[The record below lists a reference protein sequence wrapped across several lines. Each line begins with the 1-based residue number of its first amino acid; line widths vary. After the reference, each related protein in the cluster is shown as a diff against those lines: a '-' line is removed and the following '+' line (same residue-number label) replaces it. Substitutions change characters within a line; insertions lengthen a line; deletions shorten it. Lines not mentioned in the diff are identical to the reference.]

1 LLLRRCTR
9 GLCLISFILLSC
21 ALILDDMAILFAGGT
36 LVAALLG
43 QYLLF
48 DKGLREI
55 VASVDIERSLSR
67 NPVRKGTP
75 LQVTA
80 IVTGRGSSRMQVQIA
95 DLIPPHTI
103 LVDGVTTVTI
113 NPDPSSQVRQLSYQI
128 VPDIHGTQPFSG
140 VSVTVG
146 NLFFEDTVQLT
157 RERDREPVL
166 SVQPSGFFEP
176 PVSEL
181 SEGNLDSRK
190 LSVWRGTDIHSLR
203 EYSPGDDIRHVDWKI
218 SAKYGKL
225 FVKRYTGE
233 MSSPPLII
241 LDLPW
246 SSVPWPAKEFDRMI
260 SDVTGMVKHTL
271 QTYQYVSVLLIS
283 GPNILHLI
291 REEKNLSRCIS
302 ELREWMHPAERQDH
316 FYHMKDRS
324 DLRSSVRE
332 CENGLQQTP
341 DPGMQAFYEAMRD
354 RYLTVLQ
361 YQRVPAFSG
370 QVARTLSQVTITEA
384 YLFSLGCGDTSH
396 IRQLARL
403 LQSQNIRVHIRIM
416 DAAVAREARP

>member
-1 LLLRRCTR
+1 
-9 GLCLISFILLSC
+9 
-21 ALILDDMAILFAGGT
+21 MAILFAGGT

-48 DKGLREI
+48 DASLREI

-80 IVTGRGSSRMQVQIA
+80 IVTGRGSSRMQVQVA
-95 DLIPPHTI
+95 DLLPPHTI

-113 NPDPSSQVRQLSYQI
+113 NPDPSIQIRQLSYQI

-140 VSVTVG
+140 VSVAVR

-166 SVQPSGFFEP
+166 LVQPSGFFEP

-181 SEGNLDSRK
+181 SGALDSKK
-190 LSVWRGTDIHSLR
+190 LSLRKGTDIHSLR
-203 EYSPGDDIRHVDWKI
+203 EYIPGDDIRHIDWKI
-218 SAKYGKL
+218 SAKFGKL

-233 MSSPPLII
+233 MSFPPLII

-246 SSVPWPAKEFDRMI
+246 GSAPWPAKEFDRMI

-291 REEKNLSRCIS
+291 REERNLSRCIS
-302 ELREWMHPAERQDH
+302 ELQEWMHPAERLGH

-324 DLRSSVRE
+324 DLRFSVRK
-332 CENGLQQTP
+332 CENALLQTP
-341 DPGMQAFYEAMRD
+341 DPGMQAFYETLRD

-361 YQRVPAFSG
+361 YQRNPAFSG
-370 QVARTLSQVTITEA
+370 QVARTLSQIAITEA
-384 YLFSLGCGDTSH
+384 YLFSLGCGDSSH
-396 IRQLARL
+396 IRHLTRL
-403 LQSQNIRVHIRIM
+403 LQSQNIRVHIRII
-416 DAAVAREARP
+416 DAAAGAREAIP